1 MGLCVFQQGARTGGT
16 VAISL
21 KVAALG
27 IAAAVFQHLGAVQ
40 ILAAQI
46 IAGHGDSL
54 IELVDD
60 RLGRGSVGAVLR
72 DGRDTH
78 RDDVAVGIGRA
89 DALQEL
95 LVVCNKGIHA
105 DRAIDIVG
113 AKLHKNAAG
122 LHLGNRL
129 RDRIIAGI
137 RCKVDTGGRECLG
150 GLEPLLP
157 DKLIQRDAAV
167 LLQGDG
173 VLVTGKDAGRDVG
186 IVCSGLRQ
194 HSLQRCVQ
202 RIGILI
208 IGACTTGEKP
218 QLGRQHPRCQNTQ
231 NDCQR
236 TERQHNTGLALC
248 RAEAL
253 LSFIRFAAHR
263 KWYPPYVWQHRPLQR
278 HREYTVLLY

>member
-1 MGLCVFQQGARTGGT
+1 MGLRVFQQGARTGGA
-16 VAISL
+16 VAVGL

-46 IAGHGDSL
+46 IAGHSDSL

-72 DGRDTH
+72 DGRDAH
-78 RDDVAVGIGRA
+78 RDDVAVRIGRA

-95 LVVCNKGIHA
+95 FVVCNKGIHA

-113 AKLHKNAAG
+113 AKLHKDAAG

-137 RCKVDTGGRECLG
+137 RCKVDTGGRKCLG

-157 DKLIQRDAAV
+157 DKLIQRDAAIF
-167 LLQGDG
+167 LQGDG
-173 VLVTGKDAGRDVG
+173 VLVTGKDAGCDVG

-194 HSLQRCVQ
+194 HGLQ
-202 RIGILI
+202 
-208 IGACTTGEKP
+208 
-218 QLGRQHPRCQNTQ
+218 
-231 NDCQR
+231 
-236 TERQHNTGLALC
+236 
-248 RAEAL
+248 
-253 LSFIRFAAHR
+253 
-263 KWYPPYVWQHRPLQR
+263 
-278 HREYTVLLY
+278 